1 MKDYMNSLDNIFN
14 AFAENHQHDKDE
26 LKYLLQEQGVDTDK
40 LIKNSL
46 EKIKKMQKEF
56 KTVNDSI

>member
-1 MKDYMNSLDNIFN
+1 MKDYVNSLDNILK

-26 LKYLLQEQGVDTDK
+26 LKYLLHEQGVDAEQ

-46 EKIKKMQKEF
+46 EKIKNMQKEF
-56 KTVNDSI
+56 KTVNDLI